1 MDKRQAGRRFY
12 FRQVDRSIFQKVKT
26 RGDRVVQKEL
36 LVSVSDAER
45 RLVGEIR
52 LIGSSELFIIGGMER
67 D

>member
-1 MDKRQAGRRFY
+1 M
-12 FRQVDRSIFQKVKT
+12 
-26 RGDRVVQKEL
+26 VQKEL